1 MQLYDQL
8 DLARRSLRRHVLR
21 TVLTMLGMI
30 VGVAS
35 VIVMTSIGLS
45 ARHLVAVEIARLGT
59 NLLTVQPTT
68 RTTDSLRSSSS
79 GSRTLSEADGAALTN
94 ELAQVQ
100 YAVPVVGGDVR
111 LVYGNSNWQTSVIGS
126 SPDYL
131 AARDWQTGAG
141 RNFTLRE
148 VASSEKV
155 MLVGKTVEAKL
166 SPQQP
171 ILGRIVRVNDVPFR
185 VIGVLTAR
193 GFSASG
199 RDLDDVVIAPISTVK
214 SRLIGGYFREHRDA
228 VAYLLIKASRSDE
241 LGDLQAAIER
251 ALRAR
256 HRIRVDA
263 EDDFVVRDPVAALT
277 ASKSTSEGLTV
288 MLACIAG
295 VSLLVGGISIMNI
308 MLVSVAERTREIGI
322 RVAVGATR
330 GDIRKQFLVESAAV
344 AILGGAIGVAIGM
357 AAPLLIK
364 LITGSEVFIDPWVCV
379 GALSF
384 SAVVGLLSGLYP
396 AFRAASLDPIEAIRE
411 Q

>member
-1 MQLYDQL
+1 
-8 DLARRSLRRHVLR
+8 
-21 TVLTMLGMI
+21 
-30 VGVAS
+30 
-35 VIVMTSIGLS
+35 
-45 ARHLVAVEIARLGT
+45 
-59 NLLTVQPTT
+59 
-68 RTTDSLRSSSS
+68 
-79 GSRTLSEADGAALTN
+79 
-94 ELAQVQ
+94 
-100 YAVPVVGGDVR
+100 
-111 LVYGNSNWQTSVIGS
+111 
-126 SPDYL
+126 
-131 AARDWQTGAG
+131 
-141 RNFTLRE
+141 
-148 VASSEKV
+148 

>member
-1 MQLYDQL
+1 MQLSDQF

-68 RTTDSLRSSSS
+68 RTTDALS
-79 GSRTLSEADGAALTN
+79 GSIGSRALSEADGAALTN
-94 ELAQVQ
+94 EVAKVQ
-100 YAVPVVGGDVR
+100 YAVPVVGGDAR
-111 LVYGNSNWQTSVIGS
+111 LVFGNSNWQTSVIGS

-148 VASSEKV
+148 VASAEKV

-166 SPQQP
+166 SPQQAL
-171 ILGRIVRVNDVPFR
+171 LGSIVRVNDAPFR
-185 VIGVLTAR
+185 VIGVISPR

-228 VAYLLIKASRSDE
+228 VAYLLVKGSRSDE
-241 LGDLQAAIER
+241 LGDLQAEIER
-251 ALRAR
+251 VLRAR
-256 HRIRVDA
+256 HRIRSGAD
-263 EDDFVVRDPVAALT
+263 DDFAVRDPVAALT
-277 ASKSTSEGLTV
+277 ASKSTSEALTV

-308 MLVSVAERTREIGI
+308 MLVSVSERTREIGV

-330 GDIRKQFLVESAAV
+330 TDIRKQFLAESAAI
-344 AILGGAIGVAIGM
+344 AGLGGAIGVAIGI
-357 AAPLLIK
+357 AAPLVIGP
-364 LITGSEVFIDPWVCV
+364 ITGSEVFIDPWVCV

-384 SAVVGLLSGLYP
+384 SIVVGLLSGLYP
-396 AFRAASLDPIEAIRE
+396 AFRAASLDPMDAIRE